1 MWTYWRSIKR
11 ISLEELCRAGAWTSI
26 YQDGDMTAM
35 EILDNQLKMLDEIR
49 GQGCRRQ
56 KLIQRGGMK

>member
-35 EILDNQLKMLDEIR
+35 EILDNQLKMGPVFR
-49 GQGCRRQ
+49 
-56 KLIQRGGMK
+56 